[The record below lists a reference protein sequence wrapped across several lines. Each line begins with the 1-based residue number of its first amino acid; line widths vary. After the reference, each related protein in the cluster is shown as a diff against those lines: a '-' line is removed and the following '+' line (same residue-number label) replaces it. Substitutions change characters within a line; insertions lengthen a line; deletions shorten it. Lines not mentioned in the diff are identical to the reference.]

1 MSVYDAGFY
10 DAQEAGSRGSAAAVV
25 PIIVDVLKP
34 DSVLDVGCGVGPWLA
49 EFAAAGLPVCHGI
62 DGPWVDKTR
71 FSLGPD
77 NLTSFDFNS
86 ETAPFRPPLP
96 QGRFDLVLTLE
107 FLEHVRPEAAPAL
120 VEFLTSRSDT
130 VVFSAAIPG
139 QGGTNHVNEQWIDY
153 WAALFG
159 RQGFVPFDF
168 LRPLIWNDER
178 IDAWYRQNLIGFF
191 KDAAPANVVA
201 LAEAT
206 LRQQLNNPP
215 RLVHP
220 GILDI
225 ARTSPPPPLAQQVIR
240 KLQRS
245 LHRSNTL

>member
-1 MSVYDAGFY
+1 LIVCDPGFY
-10 DAQEAGSRGSAAAVV
+10 DSQETGSRDSAAAVV
-25 PIIVDVLKP
+25 PIIVNLLKP
-34 DSVLDVGCGVGPWLA
+34 KSVLDVGCGVGPWLVA
-49 EFAAAGLPVCHGI
+49 FAAAGLPVCHGI
-62 DGPWVDKTR
+62 DGPWVNKTH
-71 FSLGPD
+71 FSLGP
-77 NLTSFDFNS
+77 NKITSFDFNS
-86 ETAPFRPPLP
+86 ETAPFKPALP

-107 FLEHVRPEAAPAL
+107 LLEHVRPEAAPAL
-120 VEFLTSRSDT
+120 VEFLTSLSDT

-153 WAALFG
+153 WSSLFG

-178 IDAWYRQNLIGFF
+178 IDTWYRQNLIGFF
-191 KDAAPANVVA
+191 KGAPPANVVA

-206 LRQQLNNPP
+206 LIQQLRNPL

-225 ARTSPPPPLAQQVIR
+225 ARKPPQPRPPLAQRVIGE
-240 KLQRS
+240 LQR
-245 LHRSNTL
+245 RIGV